1 MTLLSRRTVSASLLS
16 LPLLGACQSKTEPD
30 TAAWTARL
38 ESIEA
43 NRGGRIGVAALD
55 LQSSRMLIHRADER
69 FAMCSTFKWMLGGVV
84 LARVEAGDET
94 LSRAVSIDEAD
105 MVFHAPTT
113 EPAIGS
119 TLTVAQL
126 CAATIA
132 NSDNPATNLLLES
145 MGGPDGFTR
154 ALRAMEDA
162 VTRLDRYEPQ
172 LNANLPDDPR
182 DTTTPLAMVELM
194 ARLVFGDIL
203 NSASRQILQDWML
216 GAVTGEGRLKAGLPD
231 GWRLGHKTGTSN
243 RDANNDVGFALPP
256 IGQPAGSARGPVLIV
271 SFSDGPG
278 AMTDVAETAHAD
290 VARVVMDAFAQT

>member
-30 TAAWTARL
+30 TAAWTSRL
-38 ESIEA
+38 ETIEA
-43 NRGGRIGVAALD
+43 TRGGRIGVAALD
-55 LQSSRMLIHRADER
+55 LQTGRTLNHRPDER

-84 LARVEAGDET
+84 LARVDAGEET
-94 LSRAVSIDEAD
+94 LSRAVPIREAD

-119 TLTVAQL
+119 TLSVEQL

-132 NSDNPATNLLLES
+132 NSDNPAANLLLAS
-145 MGGPDGFTR
+145 MGGPAGFTR
-154 ALRAMEDA
+154 ALRAMGDS

-172 LNANLPDDPR
+172 LNANTPDDPR
-182 DTTTPLAMVELM
+182 DTTTPRAMVELM

-203 NSASRQILQDWML
+203 TPASRQILQDWML
-216 GAVTGEGRLKAGLPD
+216 AAVTGNGRLKAGLPG

-243 RDANNDVGFALPP
+243 RDANNDVGFVLPP
-256 IGQPAGSARGPVLIV
+256 SGSERGPVLIV

-278 AMTDVAETAHAD
+278 AMTDIAETSHAD
-290 VARVVMDAFAQT
+290 VARAVMSAFAQT